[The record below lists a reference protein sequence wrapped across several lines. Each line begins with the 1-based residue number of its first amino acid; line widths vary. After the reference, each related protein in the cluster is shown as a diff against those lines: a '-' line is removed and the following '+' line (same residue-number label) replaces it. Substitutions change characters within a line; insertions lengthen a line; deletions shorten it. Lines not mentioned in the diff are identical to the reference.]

1 MCISHGDRETSDKI
15 WFSKEILSFTV
26 NTIKGNRNS
35 WNIFFISW
43 SNVTGVDLFT
53 LLFSLNKI
61 YTSSLLALC
70 MLSLWNHNFRKIVWK
85 KNRVIQYLCL
95 CKFLTDYLGLLT
107 AILPLAI
114 YKTLQNL
121 LHKSSGYLVR
131 ACRKKFPRTFL
142 KLSAKN
148 VFSNILS
155 SKSCFQLN
163 FVRDGRK
170 KADCIFH
177 VRWVYSW
184 KKKFQ
189 KGDKKATCWRL
200 HHLINIY

>member
-1 MCISHGDRETSDKI
+1 MCISHGDRETSDKT

-26 NTIKGNRNS
+26 NTIGNRNS

-70 MLSLWNHNFRKIVWK
+70 MLSMWNHNFRKSVWK

-114 YKTLQNL
+114 YKTFCTSCPDIWCGHAERNFLERFWNFPQKTFSQIYYL
-121 LHKSSGYLVR
+121 AKAVSSL
-131 ACRKKFPRTFL
+131 
-142 KLSAKN
+142 
-148 VFSNILS
+148 ILS
-155 SKSCFQLN
+155 EMA
-163 FVRDGRK
+163 GRK
-170 KADCIFH
+170 QTASFMLGGYT
-177 VRWVYSW
+177 VE

-189 KGDKKATCWRL
+189 KGDEKATCWRL
-200 HHLINIY
+200 HQLINIY

>member
-26 NTIKGNRNS
+26 NTIIGNRNS

-121 LHKSSGYLVR
+121 LHKSSGYIWCGHAERNFLER
-131 ACRKKFPRTFL
+131 FWNFPQKTFSQIYYL
-142 KLSAKN
+142 AKA
-148 VFSNILS
+148 VSSLILS
-155 SKSCFQLN
+155 EMA
-163 FVRDGRK
+163 GRK
-170 KADCIFH
+170 LTASFMLGGYTVEKRNSKRVTKKQHVEDCI
-177 VRWVYSW
+177 
-184 KKKFQ
+184 
-189 KGDKKATCWRL
+189 
-200 HHLINIY
+200 I